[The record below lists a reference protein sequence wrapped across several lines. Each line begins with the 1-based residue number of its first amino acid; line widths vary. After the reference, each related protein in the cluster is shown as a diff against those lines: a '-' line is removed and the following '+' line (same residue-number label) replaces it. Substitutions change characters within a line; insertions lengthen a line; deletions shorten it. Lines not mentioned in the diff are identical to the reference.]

1 MGIVADQMR
10 VNYFLF
16 VYFYE
21 LERLLNS
28 DYNSLIEIKF
38 QSEEANTDEF
48 TKKFLQNYIRQ
59 NNNIKKSKVDFIK
72 TITND
77 LSETIEVAIL
87 HDFSITNVYIPDELS
102 NEHKADI
109 YKRKSAVYTNPDLLL
124 EITFNGAV
132 FYEPIEIKSTK
143 GNSIPGSSIQ
153 QVLPY
158 EWVIFI
164 KRSKEKI
171 EVSTG
176 HYINSLTEKLPFPD
190 RSPRPQ
196 VAFETLVDWNKNNRF
211 VENNSLILHKNEVLD
226 QQKIQLLT
234 DWQDYLANEWL
245 EIIKNK
251 HKAKSEKWFN
261 NALRKFAV
269 KFLEYSK
276 ELKEEELNDL
286 ISSLK
291 RLTD

>member
-1 MGIVADQMR
+1 MNKSLSEQI
-10 VNYFLF
+10 NFFLS

-21 LERLLNS
+21 LEKLLNTDTS
-28 DYNSLIEIKF
+28 VLMGIKF

-48 TKKFLQNYIRQ
+48 IKKFLQDYIRR
-59 NNNIKKSKVDFIK
+59 NNNINQSEIKSIKVFSNQNEQFLNIDILKYIKIVDVFIP
-72 TITND
+72 
-77 LSETIEVAIL
+77 E
-87 HDFSITNVYIPDELS
+87 ELS
-102 NEHKADI
+102 DAHRSDI
-109 YKRKSAVYTNPDLLL
+109 YKRKNAVYTNPDLLL
-124 EITFNGAV
+124 KIEALDEV
-132 FYEPIEIKSTK
+132 FYESIEIKSTK

-164 KRSKEKI
+164 KRGKDKVDI
-171 EVSTG
+171 STG
-176 HYINSLTEKLPFPD
+176 YYINSLTEKLPFPD

-196 VAFETLVDWNKNNRF
+196 VAFETLVDWNKNNRI
-211 VENNSLILHKNEVLD
+211 VEDNSLILHKNEALD
-226 QQKIQLLT
+226 QHKIQLLT

-286 ISSLK
+286 ILLLK